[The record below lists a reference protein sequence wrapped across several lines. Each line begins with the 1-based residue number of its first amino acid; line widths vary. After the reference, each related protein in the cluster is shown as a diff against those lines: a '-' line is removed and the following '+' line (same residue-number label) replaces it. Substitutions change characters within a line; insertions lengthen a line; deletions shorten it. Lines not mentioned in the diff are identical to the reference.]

1 MHQLNNKMKHLKNIL
16 FAALGV
22 VLLAACNGKDPIYW
36 FEQENANGS
45 GTNIP
50 YYPDKNSNG
59 GGVANGGYA
68 PSGYNVVWSD
78 EFDSQVK
85 LYTQWTFEKGG
96 TGWGNEEK
104 QYYCDGGLY
113 EPTGQQTAFVS
124 DGTLKIKAYKIT
136 PSYASDN
143 QEFISARINTKESWQ
158 YGYIEMRAKMP
169 KVKGC
174 WPAFWMLLSDGP
186 SYVRDASKTG
196 AEIDILEYVPGDDP
210 NTVHFSA
217 HSYNATPEAGR
228 DTGYIDPETG
238 KKYSYTDNTRVQEAG
253 DWHCYGMEWTHDY
266 IKGFCDGVEY
276 FYIPNPTPNV
286 PDLATWPFDQKFYL
300 KLNLAIG
307 GSWGG
312 TPDPNFTDA
321 TYEIDWVRVYQKA
334 GAPDTTVEDLLTST
348 PWELVK
354 VTEDWGDGSADM
366 TDAAGN
372 KITFNKDKTL
382 SFDCTANGGK
392 THDYY
397 FSGEDF
403 EPYGV
408 NQMAWSLGAGN
419 TKLNF
424 TEGSFPLVILNEGAM
439 SYNIDALD
447 ETQLVISV
455 EQWGEKYSITFKP
468 ASTEPTISEL
478 LTAKQWV
485 LKGVLEGETAVS
497 TSVGNKLTLNTDGTM
512 SFDCTANEGK
522 TFDHTWEGALI
533 APNAYGE
540 VSAMRWSTYADDEEN
555 NYISVSNGFL
565 LVFIQE
571 DVAGTYLIKELT
583 SSKLTVE
590 ITTYEET
597 WTILFDAVT
606 TE

>member
-1 MHQLNNKMKHLKNIL
+1 
-16 FAALGV
+16 
-22 VLLAACNGKDPIYW
+22 
-36 FEQENANGS
+36 
-45 GTNIP
+45 
-50 YYPDKNSNG
+50 
-59 GGVANGGYA
+59 
-68 PSGYNVVWSD
+68 
-78 EFDSQVK
+78 
-85 LYTQWTFEKGG
+85 
-96 TGWGNEEK
+96 
-104 QYYCDGGLY
+104 
-113 EPTGQQTAFVS
+113 
-124 DGTLKIKAYKIT
+124 
-136 PSYASDN
+136 
-143 QEFISARINTKESWQ
+143 
-158 YGYIEMRAKMP
+158 
-169 KVKGC
+169 
-174 WPAFWMLLSDGP
+174 
-186 SYVRDASKTG
+186 
-196 AEIDILEYVPGDDP
+196 
-210 NTVHFSA
+210 
-217 HSYNATPEAGR
+217 
-228 DTGYIDPETG
+228 
-238 KKYSYTDNTRVQEAG
+238 
-253 DWHCYGMEWTHDY
+253 
-266 IKGFCDGVEY
+266 
-276 FYIPNPTPNV
+276 
-286 PDLATWPFDQKFYL
+286 
-300 KLNLAIG
+300 
-307 GSWGG
+307 
-312 TPDPNFTDA
+312 
-321 TYEIDWVRVYQKA
+321 
-334 GAPDTTVEDLLTST
+334 
-348 PWELVK
+348 
-354 VTEDWGDGSADM
+354 M

-468 ASTEPTISEL
+468 ASTEPTVSEL

-485 LKGVLEGETAVS
+485 LKGVLEGETSVS

-540 VSAMRWSTYADDEEN
+540 ISDMSWSTYADEDGN
-555 NYISVSNGFL
+555 NYISVSSGFL

-583 SSKLTVE
+583 DTKLTVE